1 MCRDSESVNIHI
13 RSGGPN
19 QVEQINLGIEV
30 GTLEVRGENGIPL
43 ALALWGSGTVGL
55 QSLEGGRI
63 PWMRRLEAEDWP

>member
-1 MCRDSESVNIHI
+1 M
-13 RSGGPN
+13 
-19 QVEQINLGIEV
+19 EQINLGIEV

-63 PWMRRLEAEDWP
+63 PWMRGLEAEDWP